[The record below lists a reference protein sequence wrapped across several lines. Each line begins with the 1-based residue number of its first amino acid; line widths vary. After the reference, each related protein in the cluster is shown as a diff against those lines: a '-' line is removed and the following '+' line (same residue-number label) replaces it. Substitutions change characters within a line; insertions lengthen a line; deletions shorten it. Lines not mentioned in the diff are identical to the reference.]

1 MGWHFFK
8 EGASKFQGNGF
19 TSVGFLQSA
28 KGPFADFYKSM
39 VPDGEGRERLDHKQ
53 TRDFWN
59 QYRSEVVSHY
69 GFDDDEKQK
78 KKAEEVGA
86 LFEERLKVFHRE
98 HGVDIREYLL
108 ECDRL
113 QEAKA
118 DKIKDVDFARTWIAS
133 KEVELRRKAKPW
145 LDDIE
150 LMGQQL
156 ESSLRKIATKEQRAK
171 GSCEIT
177 DRSAMWV
184 DTVVKYVIIGIGVLL
199 ILGLFTRL
207 ASVAGML
214 FLMSVMSTQPPW
226 VAGSETGYVY
236 YQMVE
241 VSAFLVLIA
250 FSAGRFAGLDYVI
263 YALRLRCCPPKTVTV
278 DLKGD

>member
-8 EGASKFQGNGF
+8 EGASKFQGNSF
-19 TSVGFLQSA
+19 TSVGFLQTA

-39 VPDGEGRERLDHKQ
+39 IPDGEGRQRLDQSQ
-53 TRDFWN
+53 TIEFWREY
-59 QYRSEVVSHY
+59 QSDVAGHY
-69 GFDDDEKQK
+69 GFDEKQQA
-78 KKAEEVGA
+78 KAKEIGK
-86 LFEERLKVFHRE
+86 LFQERLKEFHRE
-98 HGVDIREYLL
+98 HDDDIHEYLL

-113 QEAKA
+113 EEAKA
-118 DKIKDVDFARTWIAS
+118 DKIKDVEFLRTWIAS
-133 KEVELRRKAKPW
+133 KEIELRGMAKPW
-145 LDDIE
+145 LDDLA
-150 LMGQQL
+150 LMSQQL
-156 ESSLRKIATKEQRAK
+156 ESNLRGVATKEQRAK
-171 GSCEIT
+171 GPCEIT
-177 DRSAMWV
+177 DRSSMWV
-184 DTVVKYVIIGIGVLL
+184 DNVVKFVIIGIGVLL

-214 FLMSVMSTQPPW
+214 FLLSVMSTQPPW
-226 VAGSETGYVY
+226 VVGADTKYVY

-278 DLKGD
+278 DLQGD